1 MNPPSTPKPTPRK
14 PVAKKSLSDPVR
26 VAIVDD
32 SRSQREGWA
41 MLLGSQPGFAVVGQ
55 AGDGAQALALARRER
70 LDVVL
75 MDIQMPRVN
84 GLVAAERIRGDEH
97 VRALG
102 RAPQIVLVTAV
113 DLDDHV
119 PAAALAGAYAVLY
132 KDVDPEALFETLHE
146 AAAYRGE
153 QYAGQ

>member
-1 MNPPSTPKPTPRK
+1 VKQP
-14 PVAKKSLSDPVR
+14 ASDPVR

-41 MLLGSQPGFAVVGQ
+41 LLLGSQPGFAVVGQ
-55 AGDGAQALALARRER
+55 AGDGAQALALARREP

-84 GLVAAERIRGDEH
+84 GLVAADRILGDAQ
-97 VRALG
+97 VRELG
-102 RAPQIVLVTAV
+102 RVPQIVLVTAV

-153 QYAGQ
+153 RHAGQ